1 MRTVRITP
9 PADEDIIDILAW
21 SAERFG
27 PSVQERYARLIDA
40 AIRDVADDP
49 ERPGSRAR
57 PELAQGMRTYHLSF
71 SRQRARGQGSI
82 LRKPRHFLVYRLRG
96 DTHIVGSRDEIVAKV
111 ERIASLGADRL
122 YLQLMDLQDV
132 DQVEYLG
139 QDVLPQLPR

>member
-21 SAERFG
+21 SAEQFG

-82 LRKPRHFLVYRLRG
+82 IRKPRHFLVYRLRG
-96 DTHIVGSRDEIVAKV
+96 DTHIEIVRVLHDA
-111 ERIASLGADRL
+111 
-122 YLQLMDLQDV
+122 MDL
-132 DQVEYLG
+132 ERH
-139 QDVLPQLPR
+139 LPDEQTLDDDDE